1 MASFSRWLLVPVLLD
16 PSEMVA
22 LFAELGEFLIVDVSR
37 VTAEGEISRGDFLNI
52 YSDYVEGLKSGEVQT
67 SPWFSSCFT
76 TTMEAVEVRPVP
88 DGRAVRRA
96 AAPVIQLQPHTFAHS
111 ADDGKFRSMVRGPG
125 AISWGIQFSYP
136 QLFEDPTTRE
146 IVKVDATF
154 PNSTIFRTLQRW
166 VRHHTRPTPFEVD
179 GKRVNVPIRL
189 GKVCFE
195 WIDKHPQLGDLC
207 VLKS

>member
-1 MASFSRWLLVPVLLD
+1 MAKFAKWLQVPVLLD
-16 PSEMVA
+16 PSEMEA
-22 LFAELGEFLIVDVSR
+22 LFAEMGEFLIVDVSR
-37 VTAEGEISRGDFLNI
+37 VTAEGEISQADFLQI
-52 YSDYVEGLKSGEVQT
+52 YADYIGGLRAGEVRT

-76 TTMEAVEVRPVP
+76 TTMEAIEVCELPN
-88 DGRAVRRA
+88 GRAVRRA
-96 AAPVIQLQPHTFAHS
+96 AAPVIQLQPHTFS
-111 ADDGKFRSMVRGPG
+111 RSNDDGKFRSMVRGEG
-125 AISWGIQFSYP
+125 AIPWGIQFSYP

-179 GKRVNVPIRL
+179 GKRINVPIRL
-189 GKVCFE
+189 GKSCFE
-195 WIDKHPQLGDLC
+195 WIDQHPQLGSLC